1 MAWLWSGHSETVS
14 CMNDFWALSQD
25 HRKPGDSGCD
35 NGRMCTLGESL
46 RLIWGA
52 EYARNSGRS
61 SGWPGDGVLGSTHPT
76 CTKGT
81 HRPALSSMLHAWVSP
96 YSLMDPFPSEAHPL
110 FPLPWK
116 GSLASWQGRGCKM
129 GTFISL
135 RSQPSIL
142 QDISLGGR
150 EGVALL

>member
-1 MAWLWSGHSETVS
+1 MPGILAGVQGGLVMGS
-14 CMNDFWALSQD
+14 WAL
-25 HRKPGDSGCD
+25 
-35 NGRMCTLGESL
+35 
-46 RLIWGA
+46 
-52 EYARNSGRS
+52 
-61 SGWPGDGVLGSTHPT
+61 PT
-76 CTKGT
+76 PPAPKGPT
-81 HRPALSSMLHAWVSP
+81 GLPSAACSMLGCHLTPSWP
-96 YSLMDPFPSEAHPL
+96 PFPSEAHPL